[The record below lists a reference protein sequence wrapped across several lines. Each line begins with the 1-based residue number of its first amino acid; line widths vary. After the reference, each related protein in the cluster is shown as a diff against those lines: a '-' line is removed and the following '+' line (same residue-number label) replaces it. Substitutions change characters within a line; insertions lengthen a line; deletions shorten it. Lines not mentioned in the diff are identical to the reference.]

1 MVIKTKKRN
10 NNNITLIL
18 VIIGLVIIV
27 NVILI
32 SIIVAKKQADGNAQI
47 SNSVNKN
54 EETKDN
60 SVDGSPE
67 LSLDEELRTMS
78 ESKRMKK
85 YIGIFFQNIEE
96 GKYQD
101 AYDVL
106 NKDFKTIYFHDSL
119 EEFTEYAKKYFDPSV
134 MVVEY
139 NNIERLGNSK
149 TGNLYVLW
157 LTIGNMFQPKL
168 AEDVEIPETNFVI
181 IEYDY
186 NKYEMSFS
194 LLNYEE

>member
-1 MVIKTKKRN
+1 
-10 NNNITLIL
+10 
-18 VIIGLVIIV
+18 
-27 NVILI
+27 
-32 SIIVAKKQADGNAQI
+32 
-47 SNSVNKN
+47 
-54 EETKDN
+54 
-60 SVDGSPE
+60 
-67 LSLDEELRTMS
+67 
-78 ESKRMKK
+78 
-85 YIGIFFQNIEE
+85 
-96 GKYQD
+96 
-101 AYDVL
+101 
-106 NKDFKTIYFHDSL
+106 
-119 EEFTEYAKKYFDPSV
+119 